1 MPFLRKIL
9 ADRPVRT
16 PLEFGINENIKL
28 VSISNEKRMRE
39 GEVIKKNTYMTFNK
53 FNSKGVV
60 IASSEFSYMNFNPGA
75 DYTFDNFID
84 QVAQM
89 TNLVRLINPDANPID
104 PTEGY
109 ESIEEIQRDLGNK
122 KGCEALTEKMYAQF
136 EEALEGKLGEDC
148 PALRLKVVTDSKTGK
163 WLQLPREAVVAELM
177 DSGSTNLHITPYELK
192 NRNKALEPASIAP
205 DVKGDAPDTAVKKR
219 SALKGL

>member
-39 GEVIKKNTYMTFNK
+39 GEVIKKNTYMTFSK
-53 FNSKGVV
+53 FNAKGDV

-75 DYTFDNFID
+75 DYTFDNLID

-89 TNLVRLINPDANPID
+89 TNIVNLINPDANPID

-109 ESIEEIQRDLGNK
+109 ESIEELQRDLGNK

-136 EEALEGKLGEDC
+136 EEALEGKLGAEC
-148 PALRLKVVTDSKTGK
+148 PLLRLKIVTDKTGK
-163 WLQLPREAVVAELM
+163 WLQFPKEAIVAELM
-177 DSGSTNLHITPYELK
+177 ESETNFHITPYELK
-192 NRNKALEPASIAP
+192 CRNAALEPASIAP
-205 DVKGDAPDTAVKKR
+205 DAKGDAPDTAVKKR